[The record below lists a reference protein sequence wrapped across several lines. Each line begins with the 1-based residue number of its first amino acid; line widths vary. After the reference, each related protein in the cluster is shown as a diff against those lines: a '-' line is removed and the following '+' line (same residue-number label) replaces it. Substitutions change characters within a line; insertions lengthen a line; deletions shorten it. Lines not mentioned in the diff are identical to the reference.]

1 MCPKTPMVGSFLIT
15 HMCHACECEIA
26 APSPGTSTRVDAALL
41 FSVGRSAQVKWCNN
55 VSE

>member
-41 FSVGRSAQVKWCNN
+41 FRVLGGLHK
-55 VSE
+55 